1 MPIPPLSC
9 IFEPILNL
17 FRSTKTTTS
26 TMSSCNSNNN
36 NKKICIVG
44 AGPSGLALGALLEKQ
59 GGWDYVIYESSAEDV
74 PPRGGCLD
82 LHPGSGQRALKDAG
96 VFEEFKKYARY
107 GDATIHRLFSHKGE
121 NFFEFG
127 EGRDAPEIDRW
138 ALRKVLL
145 SGIPKEKVHWK
156 KPVTS
161 TTRDENG
168 QIVLNFAD
176 GTTASGFGLVVGAD
190 GTWSKVRHLVT
201 DAKPQYSGNLFV
213 TTKILPGGPYYEKM
227 KELCRM
233 GSMIVMGK
241 GVHMFNSRQ
250 GDGHYRVDVGIPGP
264 ENFADAGLVDI
275 KDWDA
280 FKKHLLGDDLFGP
293 YSDEMK
299 EIINQS
305 QGPFRPWIMY
315 YFPTDSL
322 NWKTVPGVTLIGDA
336 AHVTTPFVG
345 DGVNCAMRDAI
356 ILAGKL
362 KELGV
367 NEEAVAAYEREMFP
381 FAIDVITRSLQS
393 QKMFF
398 EKEAP
403 KTFIEVMSSG
413 KPLIGTTDHI

>member
-1 MPIPPLSC
+1 
-9 IFEPILNL
+9 
-17 FRSTKTTTS
+17 
-26 TMSSCNSNNN
+26 MSSTNN
-36 NKKICIVG
+36 KICIVG
-44 AGPSGLALGALLEKQ
+44 AGPSGLALGALLERQ
-59 GGWDYVIYESSAEDV
+59 GGYDYVIYESSAEDA

-82 LHPGSGQRALKDAG
+82 LHPGSGQRALREAG

-107 GDATIHRLFSHKGE
+107 GDATIHRLFNHKGE
-121 NFFEFG
+121 NFFDFG

-156 KPVTS
+156 KPVAS
-161 TTRDENG
+161 TTRDEYG

-176 GTTASGFGLVVGAD
+176 GTTASGFRLVVGAD

-201 DAKPQYSGNLFV
+201 DAKPEYSGNLFI
-213 TTKILPGGPYYEKM
+213 TTKIHPGGSYYEKM

-250 GDGHYRVDVGIPGP
+250 GDGHYRVDIGIPGP
-264 ENFADAGLVDI
+264 ENFADAGLVDV

-280 FKKHLLGDDLFGP
+280 LKKYLLQDEFFGT
-293 YSDEMK
+293 YSHEMK

-305 QGPFRPWIMY
+305 EGPFRPWIMY
-315 YFPTDSL
+315 YFPTDCL
-322 NWKTVPGVTLIGDA
+322 NWKAAADVTLIGDG

-345 DGVNCAMRDAI
+345 DGVNCAMRDAV
-356 ILAGKL
+356 ILAEML
-362 KELGV
+362 KEFGV
-367 NEEAVAAYEREMFP
+367 NEKAVAAYEPLMQEFGK
-381 FAIDVITRSLQS
+381 DVITRSLQS

-398 EKEAP
+398 ENEAP
-403 KTFIEVMSSG
+403 KSFIEVMSSG